1 MPKPREYIVRN
12 YDALNAHAEGVV
24 ANEKQLRRLKRFRV
38 DRFWIRNA
46 GMLMLAIGLFAILL
60 ATAYFFYKKY
70 STAEVIVETKVL
82 KVVTEVPGP
91 VKVKIITVEVPI
103 PAPNAVNMP
112 SPPKVVYIPGP
123 TQIVIRRVPIRPER
137 ANKAVTIWTKVD
149 INRDGIGKV
158 ITGSNLDN
166 WDAIFPMYE
175 YCYVTKQNS
184 KASNSLDVQL
194 QLGQRRGRGV
204 IEWTEVTEYSAK
216 QFGTTVEFLDRI
228 KIIHCNLDTEKD
240 FNARR
245 AASSSSGPITK
256 YPVAPPS
263 SRALGSGS
271 GFYVN
276 GKGSVLTNN
285 HVVDKCS
292 KVWVK
297 YNNKDIPGR
306 VVHTKEEHDLAV
318 IETSQDNEFYVKF
331 SKFID
336 PVEDVM
342 ALGFP
347 RVDLLGGEMKRN
359 KGNISSLTGIQGD
372 DFSLQHTALIQK
384 GSSGGPLLNNKGSVV
399 GVNYAKFKDKDLQ
412 GIGLAIQAVNAVTFL
427 GDSAIDFEM
436 NKSKKKM
443 DWTEVYKQGKKFTVR
458 VMCEK

>member
-1 MPKPREYIVRN
+1 
-12 YDALNAHAEGVV
+12 
-24 ANEKQLRRLKRFRV
+24 
-38 DRFWIRNA
+38 
-46 GMLMLAIGLFAILL
+46 
-60 ATAYFFYKKY
+60 
-70 STAEVIVETKVL
+70 
-82 KVVTEVPGP
+82 
-91 VKVKIITVEVPI
+91 
-103 PAPNAVNMP
+103 
-112 SPPKVVYIPGP
+112 
-123 TQIVIRRVPIRPER
+123 VPIRPER

-204 IEWTEVTEYSAK
+204 IEWTEVTEEAAK
-216 QFGTTVEFLDRI
+216 QFGTNVEFLDRI

-263 SRALGSGS
+263 SKSLGSGS

-436 NKSKKKM
+436 NESKKKM